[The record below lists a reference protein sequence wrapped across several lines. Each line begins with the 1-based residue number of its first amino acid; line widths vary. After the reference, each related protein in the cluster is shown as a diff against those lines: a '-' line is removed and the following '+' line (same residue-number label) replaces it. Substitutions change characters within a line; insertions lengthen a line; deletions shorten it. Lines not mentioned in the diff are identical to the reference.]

1 MPVRPILHWPDAR
14 LSTRCET
21 IDGIDDDLRVLAA
34 DMFETMYAAPGR
46 GLAAPQV
53 GVLRRMFVM
62 DVGWKDGTPSPVAM
76 INPDIL
82 WMSEA
87 RTTGAEGC
95 LSLPGL
101 TTDISRATSIRI
113 RWTDLEGQAVEAEL
127 SGFAAVC
134 AQHEF
139 DHLDGI
145 VTLMRLPAAARA
157 KAEAA
162 YYL

>member
-87 RTTGAEGC
+87 RATGAEGC